1 MKVFISTLGCPRNEV
16 DSEIIAGILKEDGHS
31 ICKTLPKA
39 DAILINTCAFIEP
52 AIEESID
59 AILEAS
65 KLKKKVIVAGCLPQ
79 RYGKKLLELIPEI
92 DCCIGINQ
100 IPKISDILS
109 QIKSAPTKKCFVDK
123 PSCKV
128 ITFLPDHT
136 FPRYRLNSTPYAY
149 LKISEGCNNKC
160 TYCVIPY
167 IRGNYRSRTIES
179 CLKEAKELKS
189 QGVKE
194 LILVAMDTTL
204 YGTDLYGISKLPELL
219 RKLSDIGFEWIRLL
233 YTHPAHFTE
242 ELVYTIKEVKPI
254 CKYIDI
260 PIQHISNKI
269 LTAMGRNTSSESL
282 QKLIDR
288 LREQIPETTLRTT
301 IIVGFPGEEESDFL
315 QLYKFLEQTKFDRLG
330 IFPYYREIGTPAYKI
345 KNHIKKKI
353 KMERYEKLYSLQSD
367 IMHNKNDR
375 LIGTRIKVLIDRKT
389 GKNEFE
395 GRTESDAPDIDQIV
409 HLRGDFKVGE
419 FTNAYIKDV
428 SNFELFA

>member
-1 MKVFISTLGCPRNEV
+1 MDVFISTLGCPRNEV
-16 DSEIIAGILKEDGHS
+16 DSEIIAGILKDNGHS
-31 ICKTLPKA
+31 LSKTPEKS

-65 KLKKKVIVAGCLPQ
+65 KLKKKIIVAGCLPQ
-79 RYGKKLLELIPEI
+79 RYGNKLLELIPEI

-109 QIKSAPTKKCFVDK
+109 QIKSAPTKKYFVGE
-123 PSCKV
+123 PS
-128 ITFLPDHT
+128 FLPDHT

-149 LKISEGCNNKC
+149 LKIADGCNNKC

-179 CLKEAKELKS
+179 CLKEAKELRS

-194 LILVAMDTTL
+194 LILVAMDITL

-219 RKLSDIGFEWIRLL
+219 RRLSDIGFEWIRLL

-242 ELVYTIKEVKPI
+242 ELIKTIKEGNPI

-260 PIQHISNKI
+260 PIQHISDKL
-269 LTAMGRNTSSESL
+269 LTAMGRNTSSKSL

-288 LREQIPETTLRTT
+288 LREQIPEIILRTT

-330 IFPYYREIGTPAYKI
+330 IFPYYKEKGTTAYKRESHV
-345 KNHIKKKI
+345 KRKI

-367 IMHNKNDR
+367 IMYNKNTA
-375 LIGTRIKVLIDRKT
+375 LVGNKTKVLVDRKVGT
-389 GKNEFE
+389 NEFE
-395 GRTESDAPDIDQIV
+395 GRTEGDAPDIDQIV
-409 HLRGDFKVGE
+409 HLKGDFKVGE
-419 FTNAYIKDV
+419 FINAYIKDA

>member
-1 MKVFISTLGCPRNEV
+1 MFKG
-16 DSEIIAGILKEDGHS
+16 
-31 ICKTLPKA
+31 
-39 DAILINTCAFIEP
+39 
-52 AIEESID
+52 
-59 AILEAS
+59 S
-65 KLKKKVIVAGCLPQ
+65 KGV
-79 RYGKKLLELIPEI
+79 
-92 DCCIGINQ
+92 
-100 IPKISDILS
+100 
-109 QIKSAPTKKCFVDK
+109 
-123 PSCKV
+123 
-128 ITFLPDHT
+128 
-136 FPRYRLNSTPYAY
+136 
-149 LKISEGCNNKC
+149 
-160 TYCVIPY
+160 
-167 IRGNYRSRTIES
+167 
-179 CLKEAKELKS
+179 KELRS

-219 RKLSDIGFEWIRLL
+219 RRLSDIGFEWIRLL

-254 CKYIDI
+254 CKYIDV
-260 PIQHISNKI
+260 PIQHISDKI
-269 LTAMGRNTSSESL
+269 LEAMGRNISSKSL

-288 LREQIPETTLRTT
+288 LREQISEITLRTT

-330 IFPYYREIGTPAYKI
+330 IFPYYREIETPAYKI

-395 GRTESDAPDIDQIV
+395 GRTEGDAPDIDQIV
-409 HLRGDFKVGE
+409 HLKGDFKVGE